1 MLKNYDILVE
11 SLLNEGRKRDEVK
24 KFKFNLDS
32 VKKLVDDLDAEDE
45 HKGHFKSIVLKLK
58 DKDFY
63 TPKTFK
69 QAIAL
74 IFRQLKKG
82 EIAEGYATL
91 FYDWLKN
98 HDECPFEPYTS
109 EEPEDD
115 EGEEHKSVENR
126 EPTSKETAEWFDK
139 EPLPKEDS
147 TELPDGKVDQDE
159 KEEEAEV
166 FFKK

>member
-1 MLKNYDILVE
+1 MLKNYDLLVK
-11 SLLNEGRKRDEVK
+11 SLINEGRKKDELK

-32 VKKLVDDLDAEDE
+32 IRKLVDDLDSEDE

-69 QAIAL
+69 KAISL

-82 EIAEGYATL
+82 EIADGYATI

-98 HDECPFEPYTS
+98 HDECPLEDYNGSEHDS
-109 EEPEDD
+109 EEEEDD
-115 EGEEHKSVENR
+115 TEHEAVENK

-147 TELPDGKVDQDE
+147 VKIP
-159 KEEEAEV
+159 EEEEEDE
-166 FFKK
+166 F